1 MKREYIGVDL
11 HSTQITVHRIE
22 VTESGDD
29 TASTVTRKNGR
40 YSIEDL
46 ESKFIETLH
55 AGCAVCIEAGSG
67 SHTLAR
73 IIVSTGA
80 RAFVVHPL
88 SMTHIFMTAKKTDKV
103 DAKKL
108 ADCLKRHL
116 ESHDPGDELPE
127 VYVADSEA
135 QRLRMLIAQYQR
147 VTAEM
152 TALKNNLHAL
162 FRQWLVHT
170 DKGMI
175 IEKLEDYLKHPR
187 LPPEAAS
194 IARREKKQ
202 FEELVLY
209 RDELRAF
216 IEALGVLRFREEL
229 GILIGV
235 NGISV
240 FGAACIMADIITI
253 DRFRSHKNLAS
264 YLSAAPRVDA
274 SNNTV
279 HIGRLNKSGRKM
291 SFEILLQSV
300 NHLVDG
306 NPHLLA
312 YTERKNGKSKN
323 KIRATIVARSIRQ
336 VFYMLKNREEN
347 RFINLVSY
355 KTKKRHMEK
364 ILETQKS
371 A

>member
-1 MKREYIGVDL
+1 M
-11 HSTQITVHRIE
+11 
-22 VTESGDD
+22 
-29 TASTVTRKNGR
+29 
-40 YSIEDL
+40 
-46 ESKFIETLH
+46 
-55 AGCAVCIEAGSG
+55 
-67 SHTLAR
+67 
-73 IIVSTGA
+73 
-80 RAFVVHPL
+80 
-88 SMTHIFMTAKKTDKV
+88 
-103 DAKKL
+103 
-108 ADCLKRHL
+108 
-116 ESHDPGDELPE
+116 
-127 VYVADSEA
+127 
-135 QRLRMLIAQYQR
+135 
-147 VTAEM
+147 
-152 TALKNNLHAL
+152 
-162 FRQWLVHT
+162 
-170 DKGMI
+170 
-175 IEKLEDYLKHPR
+175 
-187 LPPEAAS
+187 
-194 IARREKKQ
+194 
-202 FEELVLY
+202 
-209 RDELRAF
+209 
-216 IEALGVLRFREEL
+216 LRFREEL

>member
-1 MKREYIGVDL
+1 M
-11 HSTQITVHRIE
+11 
-22 VTESGDD
+22 
-29 TASTVTRKNGR
+29 TRKNGR
-40 YSIEDL
+40 YSAPDL

-55 AGCAVCIEAGSG
+55 SGCAVCIEAGSG

-73 IIVSTGA
+73 IIVQAGA

-88 SMTHIFMTAKKTDKV
+88 AMTHIFMTAKKTGRV

-194 IARREKKQ
+194 IAKAG
-202 FEELVLY
+202 EEAV
-209 RDELRAF
+209 RGAC
-216 IEALGVLRFREEL
+216 AL
-229 GILIGV
+229 
-235 NGISV
+235 
-240 FGAACIMADIITI
+240 
-253 DRFRSHKNLAS
+253 
-264 YLSAAPRVDA
+264 PR
-274 SNNTV
+274 
-279 HIGRLNKSGRKM
+279 
-291 SFEILLQSV
+291 
-300 NHLVDG
+300 
-306 NPHLLA
+306 
-312 YTERKNGKSKN
+312 
-323 KIRATIVARSIRQ
+323 
-336 VFYMLKNREEN
+336 
-347 RFINLVSY
+347 
-355 KTKKRHMEK
+355 
-364 ILETQKS
+364 
-371 A
+371 

>member
-1 MKREYIGVDL
+1 MNREYIGVDL

-22 VTESGDD
+22 VAESDGK
-29 TASTVTRKNGR
+29 AAGIVTRKNGR
-40 YSIEDL
+40 YSIEAL
-46 ESKFIETLH
+46 ESQFIETLH

-67 SHTLAR
+67 SHMLAR
-73 IIVSTGA
+73 IVASKGA

-88 SMTHIFMTAKKTDKV
+88 AMTHIFMTAKKTDKV

-116 ESHDPGDELPE
+116 ESNDPGDALPE
-127 VYVADSEA
+127 VYVADEEA
-135 QRLRMLIAQYQR
+135 QRLRMLVTQYQR

-162 FRQWLVHT
+162 FRQWLAPT
-170 DKGMI
+170 EKGMI
-175 IEKLEDYLKHPR
+175 IEKLEDYLTHPR
-187 LPPEAAS
+187 LPPEAS
-194 IARREKKQ
+194 MIARREKKQ
-202 FEELVLY
+202 FEDLVLY

-216 IEALGVLRFREEL
+216 IEALGVLRFREEIGL
-229 GILIGV
+229 LIGV

-240 FGAACIMADIITI
+240 FGAACIMGDIITI
-253 DRFRSHKNLAS
+253 DRFKTCKDLAS

-291 SFEILLQSV
+291 AFEILLQSV

-312 YTERKNGKSKN
+312 YTKRTAGKSKN
-323 KIRATIVARSIRQ
+323 KIRATIVARAMRQ
-336 VFYMLKNREEN
+336 IFYMLKNREAN
-347 RFINLVSY
+347 RYINLSSY
-355 KTKKRHMEK
+355 KTKQKQMKK
-364 ILETQKS
+364 IQEAQKS

>member
-1 MKREYIGVDL
+1 MSRRAIRSL
-11 HSTQITVHRIE
+11 TI
-22 VTESGDD
+22 
-29 TASTVTRKNGR
+29 A
-40 YSIEDL
+40 
-46 ESKFIETLH
+46 
-55 AGCAVCIEAGSG
+55 AVVCMLPLRVLAADVAIVSSSDIIPYNTCIEGIKEALSDLSLQTTVLPPDTEDALEKIKDIRSNSPRLMIAIGPQ
-67 SHTLAR
+67 A
-73 IIVSTGA
+73 
-80 RAFVVHPL
+80 AFA
-88 SMTHIFMTAKKTDKV
+88 MA
-103 DAKKL
+103 A
-108 ADCLKRHL
+108 
-116 ESHDPGDELPE
+116 
-127 VYVADSEA
+127 
-135 QRLRMLIAQYQR
+135 
-147 VTAEM
+147 
-152 TALKNNLHAL
+152 
-162 FRQWLVHT
+162 